1 MIFEYNRRNHKTMT
15 PTDLPQLE
23 TLSKEQLIKLLWE
36 MVARVQALEAEAAV
50 LRAENQEL
58 RARLAKNS
66 RNSGKPPSSDGLKS
80 LGGRKVYGSQGR
92 RSVEASKG
100 MRVTPW

>member
-1 MIFEYNRRNHKTMT
+1 MIFVYNRRNHKAMT
-15 PTDLPQLE
+15 PTDLLQLE
-23 TLSKEQLIKLLWE
+23 SLSKEQLIKLLWE

-66 RNSGKPPSSDGLKS
+66 RNSGKPPSSDGLKKPRRTQS
-80 LGGRKVYGSQGR
+80 LRKSRKKKRGGVPALSGR
-92 RSVEASKG
+92 AS
-100 MRVTPW
+100 